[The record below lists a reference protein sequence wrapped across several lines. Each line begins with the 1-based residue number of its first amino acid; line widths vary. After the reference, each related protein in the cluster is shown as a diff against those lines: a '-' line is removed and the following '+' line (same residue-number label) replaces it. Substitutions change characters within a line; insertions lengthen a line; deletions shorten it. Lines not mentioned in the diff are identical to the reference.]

1 MLQFE
6 ISHVKPSSCCLTPER
21 LPDFNGLELQRR
33 LADKKE
39 SALLIKEVKKMVSRT
54 YKDRYSN

>member
-6 ISHVKPSSCCLTPER
+6 ISHVKPSSCCLAPER
-21 LPDFNGLELQRR
+21 LPDFNGLELRRR

-39 SALLIKEVKKMVSRT
+39 SALLIKEVKEMISRT